1 MQRFVAQIFNAE
13 AGLRALESLR
23 HERVLFASVNSI
35 GNAQERRW
43 GTAERKVFFATRPR
57 RKIVSVTNAVFGRTW
72 IWPVAQERQH
82 GREVSRREDR
92 LPETFRSGSS
102 GRVRPQPRSFQFHG
116 RAGLW
121 PGSCDFDGSFVVASS
136 QVRLGSRAHGRRMGP
151 LLLPRSKSEREYDQG
166 DAKGDGVRA
175 HPPSQDESSD

>member
-1 MQRFVAQIFNAE
+1 MRRAAGGHPRVSATSASCCLRQFDRQRPRAAIGERRAKGNCSLPDL
-13 AGLRALESLR
+13 AGLSKPSKDCL
-23 HERVLFASVNSI
+23 
-35 GNAQERRW
+35 
-43 GTAERKVFFATRPR
+43 
-57 RKIVSVTNAVFGRTW
+57 VSNAVFGQTW
-72 IWPVAQERQH
+72 TWPVAQERQL

-121 PGSCDFDGSFVVASS
+121 PGSCDFDGSIAVASS
-136 QVRLGSRAHGRRMGP
+136 QVRLGSRAHGRRIGP